1 MKPSPEQIHS
11 WEKEYLS
18 ANRGTLS
25 KRQIEILGGADL
37 KSHEG
42 MMYGSMYREW
52 KEGVLEE

>member
-18 ANRGTLS
+18 ENRGTLS